1 MSRTDGMTN
10 VLWLQGASCGGCT
23 MSILE
28 SGASG
33 WFDELRQ
40 FGINLLWHPSVSARG
55 ELSRRQKFFARTI
68 RMGCGIAHRNSPR
81 PLLYFGG
88 L

>member
-1 MSRTDGMTN
+1 MPTTLLRFVHERLKLGTAWRCQMSRSEGMTN

-40 FGINLLWHPSVSARG
+40 FGVNLLWHPSVSE
-55 ELSRRQKFFARTI
+55 ELSLI
-68 RMGCGIAHRNSPR
+68 HI
-81 PLLYFGG
+81 
-88 L
+88 